1 MQLAQI
7 RLQSSPSTISLK
19 TTQPIQSIEQSK
31 AVVQLE
37 QPPAEMNIE
46 HRHSFLSIDQ
56 LEARSDMDLKSIGR
70 RISDAADQGYQ
81 DWLSGLARV
90 AQEGDNLA
98 HIERGGHPI
107 GEHAKQNSQSQI
119 YDYNIAF
126 VPSSGSVKLDY
137 DPGELSIDWN
147 IHKPENNSY
156 VQPANISY
164 TPGNVQVNLDK
175 YASLNIDFANLVY
188 KGINYEQEI

>member
-7 RLQSSPSTISLK
+7 QLQSSPSTISLK
-19 TTQPIQSIEQSK
+19 TTQPVQSIEQSK
-31 AVVQLE
+31 AVLQLE
-37 QPPAEMNIE
+37 QPLAEMNIE
-46 HRHSFLSIDQ
+46 HRPSFLSIDQ
-56 LEARSDMDLKSIGR
+56 SEARADMDLKSIGR

-90 AQEGDNLA
+90 AQEGDDLA

-107 GEHAKQNSQSQI
+107 AEHARQNSQSLI

-126 VPSSGSVKLDY
+126 IPSAGSVKIDY
-137 DPGELSIDWN
+137 DPGKLSIDWN
-147 IHKPENNSY
+147 IHKPENHSY

-164 TPGNVQVNLDK
+164 TPGNVQVNLEK
-175 YASLNIDFANLVY
+175 YASLNIDFSNLIY